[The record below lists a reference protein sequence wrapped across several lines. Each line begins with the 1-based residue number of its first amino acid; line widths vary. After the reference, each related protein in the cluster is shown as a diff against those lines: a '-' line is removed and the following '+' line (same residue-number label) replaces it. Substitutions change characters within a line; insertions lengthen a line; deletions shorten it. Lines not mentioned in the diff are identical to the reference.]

1 MWIESLT
8 IAAGF
13 ALLTWSAGRFVEGA
27 SAIAWHLDIPPLI
40 IGLTVVSIGTSA
52 PEIVFSGIAAWQG
65 KAALAVGNA
74 IGSNII
80 NTSLILGVG
89 ALVRPLTVHSGI
101 VRRELPVML
110 LVMGL
115 VYLLLIDQVLG
126 RIDGILLLSGMAAV
140 LYWITR
146 VGIRTQAVRDP
157 MGQEYA
163 QELPTGLGIGQ
174 ASLRL
179 VVGALMLLASSRL
192 LVWAAA
198 SIATKLGISDLIIG
212 LTIVAL
218 GTSLPEL
225 AATVMSVLKKED
237 DIALGNIIGSNI
249 FNLLAVLGLPGL
261 IRPEP
266 LDPVVLTRDYPVM
279 VGLTLAMFFMSY
291 GFRRPGRLNRVEGAL
306 LVLAYGAYQ
315 TLLYFTA
322 T

>member
-1 MWIESLT
+1 MWIELLS

-13 ALLTWSAGRFVEGA
+13 ALLTWSAGRFVDGA
-27 SAIAWHLDIPPLI
+27 SAIAWHLDIPPLV
-40 IGLTVVSIGTSA
+40 IGLTIVSIGTSA
-52 PEIVFSGIAAWQG
+52 PEIVFSGIAAWQDKVG
-65 KAALAVGNA
+65 LAVGNA

-80 NTSLILGVG
+80 NTTLILG
-89 ALVRPLTVHSGI
+89 LPLTVHSSI
-101 VRRELPVML
+101 IRRELPVML

-115 VYLLLIDQVLG
+115 VYLLLVDQLLG
-126 RIDGILLLSGMAAV
+126 RLDGVLLLSGMAGV

-146 VGIRTQAVRDP
+146 VGVRRQAVRDP
-157 MGQEYA
+157 IGQEYA
-163 QELPTGLGIGQ
+163 QQLPTGLTMGQ
-174 ASLRL
+174 AGLRL
-179 VVGALMLLASSRL
+179 IVGVLVLLASSRL

-198 SIATKLGISDLIIG
+198 SIATQLGISDLLIG

-225 AATVMSVLKKED
+225 AATVMSALKKED

-266 LDPVVLTRDYPVM
+266 IDPVVLTRDYPVM
-279 VGLTLAMFFMSY
+279 VGVTLAMVFMAY
-291 GFRRPGRLNRVEGAL
+291 GFRRPGRLNRAEGAV

-315 TLLYFTA
+315 TLLYFAA